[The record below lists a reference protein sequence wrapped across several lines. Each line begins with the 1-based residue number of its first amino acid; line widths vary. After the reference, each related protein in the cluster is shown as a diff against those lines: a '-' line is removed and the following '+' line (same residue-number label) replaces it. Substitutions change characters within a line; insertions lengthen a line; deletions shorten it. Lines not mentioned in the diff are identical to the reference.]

1 MQHKRI
7 LIVSYYFAP
16 QNLIG
21 AVRPTKLAKY
31 LARMG
36 HEVTVICGTGLDGQ
50 TDPTL
55 QRDLEELRDVHIIQ
69 EWNPLRQLKQQK
81 APIVDISPIKEVVD
95 LKIGQIANE
104 NKLFA
109 NSINDKILSLE
120 RAMKELSEQN
130 NKNYVDMM
138 EKFNASITLT
148 TF

>member
-1 MQHKRI
+1 MTEGEII
-7 LIVSYYFAP
+7 LLVVGIFVSLLSIGSIAISIY
-16 QNLIG
+16 LIS
-21 AVRPTKLAKY
+21 
-31 LARMG
+31 
-36 HEVTVICGTGLDGQ
+36 
-50 TDPTL
+50 
-55 QRDLEELRDVHIIQ
+55 
-69 EWNPLRQLKQQK
+69 QLKKQK

-138 EKFNASITLT
+138 EKFNASINQMSKATREENERRLKI
-148 TF
+148 